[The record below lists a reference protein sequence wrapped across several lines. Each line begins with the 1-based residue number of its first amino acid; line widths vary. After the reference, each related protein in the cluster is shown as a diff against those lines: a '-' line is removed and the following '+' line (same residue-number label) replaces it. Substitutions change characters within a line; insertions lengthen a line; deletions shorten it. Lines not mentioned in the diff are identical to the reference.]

1 MSQKFF
7 ILNSALLRKS
17 KQTKLFDSKADEVMS
32 EQDRG
37 EVKPNNAQ
45 EGYALKVYSVLTSY
59 SPSTLLISTTM
70 PIPSHADLY
79 AQIQALQ
86 EQLARMQE
94 AANAKETQTK
104 NDDKPHMEA
113 SKFVHDFFVLDC
125 RLTQGSPSATK

>member
-1 MSQKFF
+1 
-7 ILNSALLRKS
+7 
-17 KQTKLFDSKADEVMS
+17 MS

-37 EVKPNNAQ
+37 EMKPNNAQ

-79 AQIQALQ
+79 SQLQALQ

-125 RLTQGSPSATK
+125 QLTQGSPSATQ